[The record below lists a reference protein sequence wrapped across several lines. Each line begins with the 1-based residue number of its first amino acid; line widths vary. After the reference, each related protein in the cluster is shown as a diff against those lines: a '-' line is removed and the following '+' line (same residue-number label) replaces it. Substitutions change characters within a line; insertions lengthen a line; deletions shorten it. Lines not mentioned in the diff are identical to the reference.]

1 VSPPPPDALPSSSGP
16 SSPPATPPPKTAA
29 ALVIGNELLSGKVE
43 EANVHVLARA
53 LRGLGIELRRVV
65 MVLDD
70 VDVIA
75 RDVKELSAGHDWLF
89 TSGGVGPTHDD
100 VTVKAVA
107 RAFGVRVVEEPT
119 LATMLREHYRERCT
133 EGHLQMA
140 LVPEGAALE
149 SHESVRWPTIRL
161 HNTWLLPGVPEIFRM
176 KLAVV
181 VDRLAGGVGFVSRA
195 VFTKM
200 DEGDL
205 KALLDAIVER
215 FPDVGVGSYPKWQDP
230 SYKTKLTFDGRDAA
244 RVEQARDAFVALL
257 PPGEPQ
263 RLE

>member
-1 VSPPPPDALPSSSGP
+1 MLA
-16 SSPPATPPPKTAA
+16 PPKTAA

-43 EANVHVLARA
+43 EANLPVLARA
-53 LRGLGIELRRVV
+53 LRGLGIELRRVI

-75 RDVKELSAGHDWLF
+75 REVKDLASTHDWLI

-107 RAFGVRVVEEPT
+107 KAFGRGIVEEPT
-119 LATMLREHYRERCT
+119 LAKMLREYYGERCT
-133 EGHLQMA
+133 AGHLQMA
-140 LVPEGAALE
+140 LIPEGAALE
-149 SHESVRWPTIRL
+149 SHESVRWPTIRVE
-161 HNTWLLPGVPEIFRM
+161 NTWLLPGVPEIFRM
-176 KLAVV
+176 KLNVV
-181 VDRLAGGVGFVSRA
+181 VDRIGEKGVAGFVTRA
-195 VFTKM
+195 VYTKM

-205 KALLDAIVER
+205 KALLDAVVDR

-230 SYKTKLTFDGRDAA
+230 SYKTKLTFDGRDVI
-244 RVEQARDAFVALL
+244 RVEAARDAFVELL

>member
-1 VSPPPPDALPSSSGP
+1 MYTLPVPG
-16 SSPPATPPPKTAA
+16 TLPPPKTAA

-53 LRGLGIELRRVV
+53 LRSLGIELQRVV

-70 VDVIA
+70 IDVIA
-75 RDVKELSAGHDWLF
+75 REVKALSTSHDFLF

-100 VTVKAVA
+100 VTVHAVA
-107 RAFGVRVVEEPT
+107 QAFGVRVVEDPT
-119 LATMLREHYRERCT
+119 LAAMLRDHYKERCT
-133 EGHLQMA
+133 DGHLQMA
-140 LVPEGAALE
+140 LVPEGSSLE
-149 SHESVRWPTIRL
+149 SHETVRWPTIRL
-161 HNTWLLPGVPEIFRM
+161 ANTWLLPGVPEIFRM

-195 VFTKM
+195 VYTKM

-205 KALLDAIVER
+205 KGLLDRVVAE

-230 SYKTKLTFDGRDAA
+230 SYKTKLTFDGRDVR
-244 RVEQARDAFVALL
+244 RVDAARDAFVALL
-257 PPGEPQ
+257 PAGEPQ
-263 RLE
+263 RVE